1 MPVPG
6 GSHARHPDRR
16 HQRDASAPTPLT
28 TGTAAAA
35 TRDAAPPSNAALAR
49 CLDEVGDLLEAQQAD
64 AFRVRAY
71 HVAAAALRQLASP
84 VTELY
89 RTGGLAGLEQL
100 PGVGRGIARAL
111 RDLIEHGRLPLLERL
126 HAEDDPVQLFGTLPG
141 IGEGLADR
149 LHHDH
154 GYETLEQLMAA
165 LDDGRLARIPG
176 FGPRRLT
183 TLRAAILRRLARPRL
198 PPPAPRPPPLPVGE
212 LLDVDREY
220 RDAAS
225 SGRLPL
231 ITPRRHNPEKRA
243 WLPVLHT
250 ARGTHHYTALFSN
263 TERAHRLGRTHD
275 WVVIYADGEQGES
288 QATVVTEQQG
298 PLAGR
303 RVVRGREGESAGWYA
318 TAPSGLG

>member
-1 MPVPG
+1 MPVRG

-16 HQRDASAPTPLT
+16 DPRAAPAPTPLT
-28 TGTAAAA
+28 TGTAPAA

-89 RTGGLAGLEQL
+89 HRGGLAGLEQL

-126 HAEDDPVQLFGTLPG
+126 RAEDDPVQLFGTLPG

-183 TLRAAILRRLARPRL
+183 TLRAAILRRLTRPRVA
-198 PPPAPRPPPLPVGE
+198 PPVPRPPPLPVGE

-231 ITPRRHNPEKRA
+231 IAPRRHNPEKRA

-250 ARGTHHYTALFSN
+250 TRGTHHYTALFSN

-275 WVVIYADGEQGES
+275 WVVIYADGDQGES

-298 PLAGR
+298 PRAGR
-303 RVVRGREGESAGWYA
+303 RVVRGREAESAAWYA
-318 TAPSGLG
+318 SGHGGLG

>member
-1 MPVPG
+1 M
-6 GSHARHPDRR
+6 
-16 HQRDASAPTPLT
+16 
-28 TGTAAAA
+28 
-35 TRDAAPPSNAALAR
+35 SNAALAR
-49 CLDEVGDLLEAQQAD
+49 CLDEVGDLLEAQHAD
-64 AFRVRAY
+64 GFRVRAY
-71 HVAAAALRQLASP
+71 HLAAAAIRQLAPP

-89 RTGGLAGLEQL
+89 RDGGMPRLEEI

-111 RDLIEHGRLPLLERL
+111 RDLIEQGRLPLLERL
-126 HAEDDPVQLFGTLPG
+126 RAEDDPVQLFATLPG

-149 LHHDH
+149 LHHEH
-154 GYETLEQLMAA
+154 GFETLEQLMAA
-165 LDDGRLARIPG
+165 LEDGRLARIPG

-183 TLRAAILRRLARPRL
+183 TLRAAILRRLARPRRPL
-198 PPPAPRPPPLPVGE
+198 PVPRPPPLPVAE

-231 ITPRRHNPEKRA
+231 IAPRRHNPEKRA

-250 ARGTHHYTALFSN
+250 TRGAHHYTALFSN
-263 TERAHRLGRTHD
+263 TEPAHRLGRTHY
-275 WVVIYADGEQGES
+275 WVVIYAEGELGES

-303 RVVRGREGESAGWYA
+303 RVVRGREAESAAWHAHG
-318 TAPSGLG
+318 PHPEG